1 MFLLRFSLS
10 LSLPFPLLFQGDESL
25 VFFLVS
31 FFCFPPKSWANVFGL
46 AVRRGKGGMVLLS
59 RGVRFYVRFYVNSRH
74 LRFEI
79 KGGEEN

>member
-46 AVRRGKGGMVLLS
+46 AVRRGKGG
-59 RGVRFYVRFYVNSRH
+59 GRFF
-74 LRFEI
+74 LA
-79 KGGEEN
+79 EERVFTSVFMSILGTYDLK